1 MFFDSFSDFLAMG
14 RHGLYVWL
22 CYGIFFVVLVANILA
37 PVMKRKKLIQQQS
50 RLQRR
55 EKNNAPSA

>member
-50 RLQRR
+50 RLHRR